1 LKLSFVNS
9 LKVFIQTKH
18 IKMVRN
24 TTGGNNNK
32 QFARKHMSG
41 NSKAGL
47 KLRISEDEGELYA
60 VTTKM
65 LGNNMFHAIALD
77 GLQYLVHIRGKFS
90 GRGRRD
96 NTIIVGTWV
105 LIGLRPWSNTT
116 PEKDGKLKQQQ
127 CDLLEVY
134 SELDKLRLQETVDE
148 DWDVLD
154 DNDPS
159 KIDKVDKKMKEEIN
173 WQTDKEV
180 EKERLEEEI
189 LLDTTAKIAL
199 NATASSSINMEVY
212 VEDI

>member
-1 LKLSFVNS
+1 
-9 LKVFIQTKH
+9 
-18 IKMVRN
+18 MVRN

-32 QFARKHMSG
+32 QFARKHMNN

-47 KLRISEDEGELYA
+47 KLRVSEDKGELYA
-60 VTTKM
+60 IATKM

-96 NTIIVGTWV
+96 NTICLGTWV
-105 LIGLRPWSNTT
+105 LIGLRSWSNKN
-116 PEKDGKLKQQQ
+116 PDKIVKVKVEEADI
-127 CDLLEVY
+127 LEVY
-134 SELDKLRLQETVDE
+134 SELDKQRLLETVDE
-148 DWDVLD
+148 DWDILD
-154 DNDPS
+154 DNDPT
-159 KIDKVDKKMKEEIN
+159 KIDKEDKKMKNEIN

-189 LLDTTAKIAL
+189 LLGTTAKIAL
-199 NATASSSINMEVY
+199 TETATSSINMVVY

>member
-1 LKLSFVNS
+1 
-9 LKVFIQTKH
+9 
-18 IKMVRN
+18 
-24 TTGGNNNK
+24 
-32 QFARKHMSG
+32 
-41 NSKAGL
+41 
-47 KLRISEDEGELYA
+47 
-60 VTTKM
+60 M

-96 NTIIVGTWV
+96 NTIIVGTWI
-105 LIGLRPWSNTT
+105 LIGLRSWSNTT
-116 PEKDGKLKQQQ
+116 PDKDGKLKQQQ

>member
-1 LKLSFVNS
+1 
-9 LKVFIQTKH
+9 
-18 IKMVRN
+18 MVRN

-32 QFARKHMSG
+32 KFARKHTSE

-47 KLRISEDEGELYA
+47 KLRVSEDEGELYA

-77 GLQYLVHIRGKFS
+77 GLQYLGHIRGKFS

-96 NTIIVGTWV
+96 NTIVVGTWV
-105 LIGLRPWSNTT
+105 LIGLRSWSNTT
-116 PEKDGKLKQQQ
+116 PETNGNQKQQK

-180 EKERLEEEI
+180 EKDRLEIEI
-189 LLDTTAKIAL
+189 QEGTTAKIAL
-199 NATASSSINMEVY
+199 NATASSSVDMTVY